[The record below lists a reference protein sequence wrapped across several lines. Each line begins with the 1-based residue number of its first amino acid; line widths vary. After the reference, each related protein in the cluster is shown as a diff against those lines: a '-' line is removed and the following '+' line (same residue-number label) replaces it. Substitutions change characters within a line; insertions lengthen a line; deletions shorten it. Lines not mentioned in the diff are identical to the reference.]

1 METISVG
8 SNQFI
13 EHAPPSEAS
22 AAMTPSLTWIEQNLS
37 RERPLPVIAL
47 QSRFPVSRSTTRV
60 RHGHDQDATSF
71 DSINDAE
78 WEALKQVPAG
88 SMVER
93 RLCFRRRTMAD
104 SAASISPL
112 NAAAAVTLRSAYQ
125 RAAASASWR
134 ASSRYS
140 SSRVTAGCGVDAT
153 TRFRPWNCHGGTG
166 VDSIEP
172 CPNLGRPRRF
182 SVGVHFAFE
191 ALNQLASE
199 GGALFVRKSKSFYQ
213 ELLDVHT
220 RHYGPFTEGS
230 TMEFD
235 PHDDYDSR
243 DSRQSNGDNH
253 GNDPRDDARWPDR
266 DRGHDPRGCVHAS
279 PGFTARTRARD
290 RSRP

>member
-112 NAAAAVTLRSAYQ
+112 NAAGSRPPSPRDKAADSPAPEPVACASTVAEQQSRLAHQSRRSERCSCRCQ
-125 RAAASASWR
+125 CRSWKSAWMK
-134 ASSRYS
+134 S
-140 SSRVTAGCGVDAT
+140 SSPLIIA
-153 TRFRPWNCHGGTG
+153 PSW
-166 VDSIEP
+166 
-172 CPNLGRPRRF
+172 
-182 SVGVHFAFE
+182 
-191 ALNQLASE
+191 
-199 GGALFVRKSKSFYQ
+199 
-213 ELLDVHT
+213 
-220 RHYGPFTEGS
+220 
-230 TMEFD
+230 
-235 PHDDYDSR
+235 
-243 DSRQSNGDNH
+243 
-253 GNDPRDDARWPDR
+253 
-266 DRGHDPRGCVHAS
+266 
-279 PGFTARTRARD
+279 
-290 RSRP
+290 